1 MNIIKTPKVVKA
13 LITMDALY
21 FIELFIMKY
30 GLTKFLNYIMWFAIF
45 I

>member
-1 MNIIKTPKVVKA
+1 MDVLKTPKIVKA

-21 FIELFIMKY
+21 FIQLFIMKY
-30 GLTKFLNYIMWFAIF
+30 GLTKFLNYIMWIGIF